1 MGKNNRARRAAKA
14 KQRRAEHHDTR
25 QPRAASPGENA
36 FGFSAQ
42 ELAGGLFDFAAGRMR
57 AGDQTTPGEI
67 ISRLSEFEVDVL
79 DGEIERVLRTSLAA
93 IWAGGW
99 QPSEIVR
106 QVRRSTSAAGGRLA
120 ANLVVADHAG
130 RLAETLDPAWLAQV
144 AELRTTTNPEASD
157 PSAKWLSAWYQR
169 ESLERLGV
177 LQTAVSVLCCLYDVG
192 PLSELMAPPGRTRAQ
207 GAAANGAGRV
217 EAPMLT
223 KVRALLAQAEST
235 TFPAEAE
242 AFTAKA
248 QELMTRHAID
258 HALLHEPLHDE
269 LPHTRRIPIEDP
281 YVDAKSYLLHVVAEH
296 SRCRAI
302 YDARYALCTVVGFEP
317 DLDAAE
323 LLFTSLLVQAQVA
336 VAAEARHAPAG
347 ARTRSRSF
355 RSSFLVAYAA
365 RIGERLALIN
375 QGVIRTVEAETKRS
389 TLPVLASRR
398 QEVEDTVQE
407 LFGELHSAPV
417 RTGWDGFGGMRG
429 KQAADQAQLAFA
441 DLTHHPSPMAEQLPY
456 GSVCSQ

>member
-1 MGKNNRARRAAKA
+1 
-14 KQRRAEHHDTR
+14 
-25 QPRAASPGENA
+25 
-36 FGFSAQ
+36 
-42 ELAGGLFDFAAGRMR
+42 
-57 AGDQTTPGEI
+57 
-67 ISRLSEFEVDVL
+67 
-79 DGEIERVLRTSLAA
+79 
-93 IWAGGW
+93 
-99 QPSEIVR
+99 
-106 QVRRSTSAAGGRLA
+106 
-120 ANLVVADHAG
+120 
-130 RLAETLDPAWLAQV
+130 
-144 AELRTTTNPEASD
+144 
-157 PSAKWLSAWYQR
+157 
-169 ESLERLGV
+169 
-177 LQTAVSVLCCLYDVG
+177 
-192 PLSELMAPPGRTRAQ
+192 
-207 GAAANGAGRV
+207 
-217 EAPMLT
+217 MLT

-269 LPHTRRIPIEDP
+269 LPHTRRIPIDDP

-296 SRCRAI
+296 SRCRAV

-336 VAAEARHAPAG
+336 VAAEARNAPAG

-398 QEVEDTVQE
+398 QEVDDTVQE
-407 LFGELHSAPV
+407 LFGELHSAPL

-441 DLTHHPSPMAEQLPY
+441 DLTDHPSAVAEQLPY
-456 GSVCSQ
+456 GPVCSQ